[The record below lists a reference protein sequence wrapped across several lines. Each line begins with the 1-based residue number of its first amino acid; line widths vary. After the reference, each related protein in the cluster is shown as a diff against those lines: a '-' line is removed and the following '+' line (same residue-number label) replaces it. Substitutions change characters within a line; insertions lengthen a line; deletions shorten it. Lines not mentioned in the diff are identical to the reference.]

1 MKKIDTILFDLDGT
15 LINTNELI
23 IASFLHTLD
32 HYFPNEYTRE
42 KVIQFIGPS
51 LHDSFSGLLPDRVE
65 EMIDMYRSFNHE
77 KHDELVEEYETV
89 KETVKALHEKGY
101 KLAIVTTKRSD
112 TARMGLKLTGLE
124 PYFPVLVGIDNV
136 EKVKPDPEPLL
147 KALEQLGSSP
157 ERAIMVGDSQY
168 DVLGGK
174 NTGTLTA
181 AVAWTIKGRE
191 FIEGY
196 GPDVMLE
203 TMADLLSFLGEDS
216 RG

>member
-1 MKKIDTILFDLDGT
+1 MKKIDTVLFDLDGT

-51 LHDSFSGLLPDRVE
+51 LHDSFGGLNPEKAE
-65 EMIDMYRSFNHE
+65 EMTKMYRKFNHE

-89 KETVKALHEKGY
+89 KETVERLHEKGY
-101 KLAIVTTKRSD
+101 KLGIVTTKRSE
-112 TARMGLKLTGLE
+112 TARMGLKLTGLDK
-124 PYFPVLVGIDNV
+124 YFPVLVAIDDV

-147 KALEQLGSSP
+147 NALNQLDSTP
-157 ERAIMVGDSQY
+157 DHTVMVGDSQY

-174 NTGTLTA
+174 NTGTKTA

-191 FIEGY
+191 FLEAY
-196 GPDVMLE
+196 EPDVMLE
-203 TMADLLSFLGEDS
+203 TMSDLLDFLGEDPLE
-216 RG
+216 